1 LLGNDGGHA
10 VGSYRE
16 VNPALGKAIDNRW
29 VHQPVRDVRRHAQR
43 VPPHILSSQPDV
55 ARDLVGGEVH
65 RLRNGLALKPYEVP
79 WLDCRM
85 ARVRRCNRA
94 RLPIDFCQLLRLLLR
109 SIRAAEAKRSLRHE
123 AR

>member
-1 LLGNDGGHA
+1 MRSAPIPRPCTHVLELAKSSDF
-10 VGSYRE
+10 
-16 VNPALGKAIDNRW
+16 
-29 VHQPVRDVRRHAQR
+29 AQR

-65 RLRNGLALKPYEVP
+65 RLRNGVALKPYEVP